1 MPKYWSVEMRSAVET
16 PSSILRSR
24 NDKESIIS
32 IIGGR
37 ERERESRS

>member
-24 NDKESIIS
+24 NEKESIS
-32 IIGGR
+32 IIAVR
-37 ERERESRS
+37 ERERKRE